1 MNILLDTH
9 AFLWWVIDD
18 SQLSN
23 TAKAT
28 IADPTNTVYF
38 SVISLM
44 SRDPCGICEKVR
56 PEVGFL

>member
-9 AFLWWVIDD
+9 AFLWWVMDD

-38 SVISLM
+38 SVISAWEIII
-44 SRDPCGICEKVR
+44 SIPSIVYS
-56 PEVGFL
+56 